1 MRKYFWVIFLSLILT
16 ASCVMYIPRDYGEP
30 GAEPEYYERDYYD
43 DLDISFFYDHLSPY
57 GNWIYYS
64 PHGYVWA
71 PYNPGYR
78 WRPYTRGRWIWTDHG
93 WTWFS
98 DFKWGWAPFH
108 YGRWGWD
115 PDLGWFWVP
124 GTVWGPAWVT
134 WRWSNIYIGW
144 APLPPDIAFMMRL
157 NALPYSLPHYYW
169 VFVEGHYFWNP
180 YLYRYTL
187 PYERNVT
194 IINYSVI
201 RTNIYVENLRVIN
214 RGIDTDV
221 VRRVTKRELTKRQL
235 KDLNKPEISRVEAR
249 EAEIFRPTIKKDKA
263 AKPKKVLSKEEAKV
277 KISRG
282 TIRKSVD

>member
-1 MRKYFWVIFLSLILT
+1 
-16 ASCVMYIPRDYGEP
+16 
-30 GAEPEYYERDYYD
+30 
-43 DLDISFFYDHLSPY
+43 
-57 GNWIYYS
+57 
-64 PHGYVWA
+64 
-71 PYNPGYR
+71 
-78 WRPYTRGRWIWTDHG
+78 
-93 WTWFS
+93 
-98 DFKWGWAPFH
+98 
-108 YGRWGWD
+108 
-115 PDLGWFWVP
+115 
-124 GTVWGPAWVT
+124 VT

-144 APLPPDIAFMMRL
+144 APLPPDIAFMMRI

-169 VFVEGHYFWNP
+169 VFVEGRYFWNP

-194 IINYSVI
+194 IINYTTI

-249 EAEIFRPTIKKDKA
+249 EAEIFRPTIKKNKA

-282 TIRKSVD
+282 TIRKSVDDESRLKEEHEKEINLLEKSQEKEVEELRKKIEDEKKITKEPSEKEKVVSKKEEEISKLKKRHEEEKSEIKKRHKEEEVKVKKKEDEEKETKKKKIKKKKK